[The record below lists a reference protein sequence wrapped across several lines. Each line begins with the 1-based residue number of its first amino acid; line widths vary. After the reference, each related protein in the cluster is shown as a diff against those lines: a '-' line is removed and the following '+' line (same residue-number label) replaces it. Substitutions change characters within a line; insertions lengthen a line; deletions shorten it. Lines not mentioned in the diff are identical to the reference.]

1 MNKPVK
7 TIDAK
12 TEINIK
18 TEEPVTSAEA
28 PAAAKPAPAPAQDP
42 TTPAAAV
49 ESTPSPA
56 TAQAIKESLEKQAKD
71 SPKPKSASFD
81 DKLQEIIDTGTGT
94 LRVVATHLA
103 KYATVMA
110 PDRLTDEKE
119 ISDAQVSLFKC
130 IVLATH
136 SAEDFQPCYQLL
148 ADFFKAHH
156 NDCCSM
162 RYHSRGA
169 EYIPLD
175 KDEREALFAHCNIL
189 EALASVDTPKQVNR
203 IVDINRSLPETVFDD
218 DARSRILAY
227 YGS

>member
-7 TIDAK
+7 TIAAK
-12 TEINIK
+12 TEVNVK
-18 TEEPVTSAEA
+18 TEEPAVA
-28 PAAAKPAPAPAQDP
+28 PAAAPAPATAPAPAQDP
-42 TTPAAAV
+42 TTPAAP
-49 ESTPSPA
+49 EPA
-56 TAQAIKESLEKQAKD
+56 ATKEEVTKAIKDSL
-71 SPKPKSASFD
+71 KPKDPTFD

-156 NDCCSM
+156 EDCCSM

>member
-18 TEEPVTSAEA
+18 TEEPAKAPVA
-28 PAAAKPAPAPAQDP
+28 PAAPASASAPVAPEPVAEPTQAAPAPK
-42 TTPAAAV
+42 AAPDEKV
-49 ESTPSPA
+49 SK
-56 TAQAIKESLEKQAKD
+56 AIKD
-71 SPKPKSASFD
+71 SPKPKAPTFD

>member
-18 TEEPVTSAEA
+18 TEEPATSAEA
-28 PAAAKPAPAPAQDP
+28 PAAARPALAPTPAQDP
-42 TTPAAAV
+42 TTPAPVQA
-49 ESTPSPA
+49 PSPA
-56 TAQAIKESLEKQAKD
+56 TAQAIKESLEKPAKD
-71 SPKPKSASFD
+71 SPKSKAASFD

-110 PDRLTDEKE
+110 PDRLTEEKE

-130 IVLATH
+130 IVLAAH

-189 EALASVDTPKQVNR
+189 EALASVDSPKQVNR

>member
-7 TIDAK
+7 IIDVK

-18 TEEPVTSAEA
+18 TEEPAKAPVA
-28 PAAAKPAPAPAQDP
+28 PAAPEPVAEP
-42 TTPAAAV
+42 TPKETAASGV
-49 ESTPSPA
+49 SK
-56 TAQAIKESLEKQAKD
+56 AIKDSL
-71 SPKPKSASFD
+71 KPKAPTFD

-169 EYIPLD
+169 EYIP
-175 KDEREALFAHCNIL
+175 FHCKGRP
-189 EALASVDTPKQVNR
+189 AAS
-203 IVDINRSLPETVFDD
+203 
-218 DARSRILAY
+218 
-227 YGS
+227 

>member
-7 TIDAK
+7 TIDAE

-18 TEEPVTSAEA
+18 TEESAPEAVKA
-28 PAAAKPAPAPAQDP
+28 PAAP
-42 TTPAAAV
+42 TTPAAPEPVA
-49 ESTPSPA
+49 EPTQAAPA
-56 TAQAIKESLEKQAKD
+56 PKAAPDEKVSKAIKDSL
-71 SPKPKSASFD
+71 KPKAPTFD

-130 IVLATH
+130 IVLAAH

-189 EALASVDTPKQVNR
+189 EALASVDAPKQVNR

>member
-18 TEEPVTSAEA
+18 TEDTTKATAAPTAPVAPEPVAEPTPKAA
-28 PAAAKPAPAPAQDP
+28 PDEK
-42 TTPAAAV
+42 V
-49 ESTPSPA
+49 SK
-56 TAQAIKESLEKQAKD
+56 AIKDSL
-71 SPKPKSASFD
+71 KPKAPTFD
-81 DKLQEIIDTGTGT
+81 DKLQEIINTGTGT
-94 LRVVATHLA
+94 LRVIATHLA

>member
-18 TEEPVTSAEA
+18 TEEPVKA
-28 PAAAKPAPAPAQDP
+28 PATAPAPKPAPTPAQDP
-42 TTPAAAV
+42 TTPAPVQA
-49 ESTPSPA
+49 PSPA
-56 TAQAIKESLEKQAKD
+56 TAQAIKESLEKTAKD
-71 SPKPKSASFD
+71 SPKPKAKASFD

-119 ISDAQVSLFKC
+119 ISEAQVSLFKC

-156 NDCCSM
+156 DDCCSM

>member
-18 TEEPVTSAEA
+18 TEEPVKA
-28 PAAAKPAPAPAQDP
+28 PAAAPAAVKPAPTPAQDP
-42 TTPAAAV
+42 NTPAPV
-49 ESTPSPA
+49 ESAPSPA
-56 TAQAIKESLEKQAKD
+56 TAQAIKESLEKVAKA
-71 SPKPKSASFD
+71 ASFD

>member
-18 TEEPVTSAEA
+18 TEEPATDAKA
-28 PAAAKPAPAPAQDP
+28 PVAPTAQAAPSPAPANPAPDEKV
-42 TTPAAAV
+42 AK
-49 ESTPSPA
+49 
-56 TAQAIKESLEKQAKD
+56 AIKDSL
-71 SPKPKSASFD
+71 KPKASFD

-94 LRVVATHLA
+94 LRVVAAHLA

-136 SAEDFQPCYQLL
+136 SAEDFQSCYQLL

-175 KDEREALFAHCNIL
+175 KEEREALFAHCNIL
-189 EALASVDTPKQVNR
+189 EALASVDSPKQVNR

>member
-18 TEEPVTSAEA
+18 TEEPAKA
-28 PAAAKPAPAPAQDP
+28 PAAAPAPTPAPAKPAPTPAQDP
-42 TTPAAAV
+42 TTPAVPEPTTAH
-49 ESTPSPA
+49 SA
-56 TAQAIKESLEKQAKD
+56 TAKAIKESLEKVAK
-71 SPKPKSASFD
+71 ATNFD
-81 DKLQEIIDTGTGT
+81 KKLQEIIDTGSGT

-130 IVLATH
+130 IVLAAH

-156 NDCCSM
+156 EDCCSM

>member
-18 TEEPVTSAEA
+18 TEEP
-28 PAAAKPAPAPAQDP
+28 AKPAPTPAQDP
-42 TTPAAAV
+42 TTPAAPAG
-49 ESTPSPA
+49 SAPSPA
-56 TAQAIKESLEKQAKD
+56 TAQAIKESLEKAAKD
-71 SPKPKSASFD
+71 SPKSKSASFD

-189 EALASVDTPKQVNR
+189 EALASVDSPKQVNR

>member
-18 TEEPVTSAEA
+18 TEEPVKA
-28 PAAAKPAPAPAQDP
+28 PAAPTAQA
-42 TTPAAAV
+42 TPEPVA
-49 ESTPSPA
+49 ESTPKETPNAKPVPDEKVSK
-56 TAQAIKESLEKQAKD
+56 AIKDSL
-71 SPKPKSASFD
+71 KPKAPTFD

-94 LRVVATHLA
+94 IRVIATHLA

>member
-18 TEEPVTSAEA
+18 TEEPVAVPEAAKATAAPTA
-28 PAAAKPAPAPAQDP
+28 PAG
-42 TTPAAAV
+42 AAAPV
-49 ESTPSPA
+49 APEPVAEPTPKAAPDEKVSK
-56 TAQAIKESLEKQAKD
+56 AIKDSL
-71 SPKPKSASFD
+71 KPKAPTFD

-94 LRVVATHLA
+94 LRVIATHLA
-103 KYATVMA
+103 KYATTMA

-130 IVLATH
+130 IVLAAH

-189 EALASVDTPKQVNR
+189 EALASVDSPKQVNR

>member
-18 TEEPVTSAEA
+18 TEEPVAAAKA
-28 PAAAKPAPAPAQDP
+28 PAAPEPVAAPAQ
-42 TTPAAAV
+42 AAPKEEV
-49 ESTPSPA
+49 TK
-56 TAQAIKESLEKQAKD
+56 AIKDSL
-71 SPKPKSASFD
+71 KPKAPTFD
-81 DKLQEIIDTGTGT
+81 DRLQEIIDTGSGT
-94 LRVVATHLA
+94 LRVIAAHLK
-103 KYATVMA
+103 KYAEVMA
-110 PDRLTDEKE
+110 PDRLTEEKE

-130 IVLATH
+130 IILATH

>member
-1 MNKPVK
+1 MNKPVN

-18 TEEPVTSAEA
+18 TEEPVKA
-28 PAAAKPAPAPAQDP
+28 PAAPTAPASAAA
-42 TTPAAAV
+42 PAAPEPVA
-49 ESTPSPA
+49 EPTPKPVPDEKVSK
-56 TAQAIKESLEKQAKD
+56 AIKDSL
-71 SPKPKSASFD
+71 KPKAPTFD

-130 IVLATH
+130 IVLATR

-189 EALASVDTPKQVNR
+189 EALASVDSPKQVNR

>member
-18 TEEPVTSAEA
+18 TEEPVKA
-28 PAAAKPAPAPAQDP
+28 PAAPTTPVAPEPVAEPTQAAPAPK
-42 TTPAAAV
+42 AAPD
-49 ESTPSPA
+49 ETPSEA
-56 TAQAIKESLEKQAKD
+56 VSKAIKDSL
-71 SPKPKSASFD
+71 KPKAPTFD

-156 NDCCSM
+156 DDCCSM

>member
-18 TEEPVTSAEA
+18 TEEPVKPAAPTA
-28 PAAAKPAPAPAQDP
+28 PAAPEPVA
-42 TTPAAAV
+42 
-49 ESTPSPA
+49 ESTPKAAPDEKVSK
-56 TAQAIKESLEKQAKD
+56 AIKDSL
-71 SPKPKSASFD
+71 KPKAPTFD

-119 ISDAQVSLFKC
+119 ISDAQVALFKC

>member
-7 TIDAK
+7 TIEAK
-12 TEINIK
+12 TEVNIK
-18 TEEPVTSAEA
+18 TEEPVKA
-28 PAAAKPAPAPAQDP
+28 PAAAKPAPTPVEPAPAAQP
-42 TTPAAAV
+42 APEPAA
-49 ESTPSPA
+49 T
-56 TAQAIKESLEKQAKD
+56 KEEVTKSIKD
-71 SPKPKSASFD
+71 SPKPKAATFD

>member
-18 TEEPVTSAEA
+18 TEEPVAVPSAVK
-28 PAAAKPAPAPAQDP
+28 PAAAPAPTPAPAQDP
-42 TTPAAAV
+42 TTPV
-49 ESTPSPA
+49 VPEPA
-56 TAQAIKESLEKQAKD
+56 TAHPATAKAIKESLEKAAK
-71 SPKPKSASFD
+71 ATSFD
-81 DKLQEIIDTGTGT
+81 KKLQEIIDTGTGT

-156 NDCCSM
+156 EDCCSM

>member
-12 TEINIK
+12 TEVNIK
-18 TEEPVTSAEA
+18 TEEPAKTATA
-28 PAAAKPAPAPAQDP
+28 PAAQAAPSPAPAKPAPDEK
-42 TTPAAAV
+42 V
-49 ESTPSPA
+49 SK
-56 TAQAIKESLEKQAKD
+56 AIKDSL
-71 SPKPKSASFD
+71 KSNASFD

-103 KYATVMA
+103 KYATIMA

-119 ISDAQVSLFKC
+119 ISDAQVALFKC

-175 KDEREALFAHCNIL
+175 KEEREALFAHCNIL
-189 EALASVDTPKQVNR
+189 EALASVDSPKQVNR

>member
-12 TEINIK
+12 TEVNIK
-18 TEEPVTSAEA
+18 TEEPVKA
-28 PAAAKPAPAPAQDP
+28 PAATNSTPAAKPAPDETVAKAIQD
-42 TTPAAAV
+42 
-49 ESTPSPA
+49 
-56 TAQAIKESLEKQAKD
+56 SL
-71 SPKPKSASFD
+71 KPKAASFD
-81 DKLQEIIDTGTGT
+81 DKLQEIIDTGTGP
-94 LRVVATHLA
+94 LRVIATHLA
-103 KYATVMA
+103 KYAATMA
-110 PDRLTDEKE
+110 PDRITDEKE

-130 IVLATH
+130 IVMAAH
-136 SAEDFQPCYQLL
+136 SAEDFQPCYKLL

-156 NDCCSM
+156 DGCCSM

-203 IVDINRSLPETVFDD
+203 MVDINRSLPETVFDD

>member
-7 TIDAK
+7 TIEAK
-12 TEINIK
+12 TEVNIK
-18 TEEPVTSAEA
+18 TEEPAK
-28 PAAAKPAPAPAQDP
+28 PAAAPAPKPAPTPAQDP
-42 TTPAAAV
+42 TTPAAPVQA
-49 ESTPSPA
+49 PSPA
-56 TAQAIKESLEKQAKD
+56 TAQAIKESLEKVAK
-71 SPKPKSASFD
+71 ATNFD
-81 DKLQEIIDTGTGT
+81 KKLQEIIDTGTGT

>member
-18 TEEPVTSAEA
+18 TEEPAKATAAA
-28 PAAAKPAPAPAQDP
+28 PAPKPAPAPTPAQDP
-42 TTPAAAV
+42 TTPAPA
-49 ESTPSPA
+49 ESAPSPA
-56 TAQAIKESLEKQAKD
+56 TAKAIKESLEKVAK
-71 SPKPKSASFD
+71 ATNFD
-81 DKLQEIIDTGTGT
+81 DKLQEIINTGTGT

>member
-18 TEEPVTSAEA
+18 TEEPVAVPAAVKA
-28 PAAAKPAPAPAQDP
+28 PAAPAAPAS
-42 TTPAAAV
+42 AAAPV
-49 ESTPSPA
+49 APEPVAESTPKAAPDEKVSK
-56 TAQAIKESLEKQAKD
+56 AIKDSL
-71 SPKPKSASFD
+71 KPKAPTFD

-189 EALASVDTPKQVNR
+189 EALASVDSPKQVNR

>member
-18 TEEPVTSAEA
+18 TEEPAKA
-28 PAAAKPAPAPAQDP
+28 PAAPTAPAAPEPVAEP
-42 TTPAAAV
+42 TPKAAPDEKV
-49 ESTPSPA
+49 SK
-56 TAQAIKESLEKQAKD
+56 AIKDSL
-71 SPKPKSASFD
+71 KPKAPAFD

-110 PDRLTDEKE
+110 PDRLTEEKE

-130 IVLATH
+130 IVLAAH